1 MPTLRKNLLA
11 LARLARLARLAL
23 LLPVVLC
30 AWTWEGQTAENAQTA
45 TDVQLLVAP
54 EVLKTKIE
62 ETTKAPGLEES
73 AKNTLLELYRKSLD
87 NLATAAAND
96 ALAKK
101 FVQSIE
107 TTPAEIKKIRAT
119 LDTPDPQPPAQ
130 EQEEDRVD
138 SVPLK
143 EIEQQLLKAKASYTA
158 TEADVAALTR
168 QLAAQNERP
177 VKTGQRLAEIKANES
192 ALLAALKTPAPD
204 NESPQTT
211 EARTWLQQTQLQAL
225 RSETNM
231 LNQELVSMPVLV
243 ELANI
248 QREEAAARLERAR
261 ALMQDLE
268 ARVNRKRQAE
278 AAQSMDAAKEAM
290 RQVADSSPVL
300 QQAAASN
307 AELGDNLQAVTATL
321 AHLATEKDSV
331 DNELKRLEENF
342 KTTKQKI
349 ELAGLNQALGLM
361 LHDLRRTLPS
371 TRFLRKKTAGNQTAI
386 VEAGLRQVQL
396 SEERQQLDDIDRY
409 AAELTEGIP
418 PAELGTTSTELK
430 ELLTSRRELLD
441 KMIIANQS
449 SLGLL
454 AELETIYRQFMTT
467 VASFDAFLAERLL
480 WMRSTPTMRWKD
492 FRDLSHEAAALVAP
506 GPWLTTG
513 KLLVAQAVA
522 SPIFILAC
530 LATAGILW
538 FRRSILSRIETAV
551 GLAGNPASYRF
562 SLPLQAMALTLLL
575 ALPGPLLIM
584 ILAWEVQTLQETTD
598 FSRAIAIGLI
608 GLSYRFFLLRWLRTL
623 VMPNGLADGFFHWPK
638 TTISLLRR
646 EAGILMISF
655 LPAVFITQ
663 VTFLANYHAG
673 GGYPLGRLLL
683 IGTMSILLFFFHSL
697 LHPKTGVCQH
707 FLRDNPQQ
715 LFARI
720 YPLFFF
726 SIMLIPLAL
735 SGLVLAGYIGAVGA
749 LISSLI
755 NSIWVCL
762 GLVVCHQ
769 LIERWL
775 IQSSRRLALHKA
787 QGHSASAKAKAKM
800 EPGPRAGETQSELI
814 EEPAEDLVELST
826 ESRKLLDTFTALSAC
841 AGLWLVWSEVLPALR
856 VFDTFTLWKYAA
868 VVNGQTTAVPVTL
881 ADVGL
886 TIIIGIVTLTATRRF
901 PSLLKIVLLQHLGM
915 NAGSRYTITTL
926 SRYLIGGAGLM
937 AIAEILGFS
946 WSQIQ
951 WLVAALGVGIGFG
964 LQEIVANFISGLIIL
979 FERPIRVGDVVTVG
993 STDGVVTRIRIRAT
1007 TIRDFDGKELL
1018 VPNKEFISGQ
1028 LLNWSLSDPVIRIL
1042 LPVGVAYGS
1051 DVQAAMTLMKQAAE
1065 ENALVLVEPKPVVTF
1080 DSFGDNA
1087 LLLTLRCFI
1096 GSVDDRVAA
1105 KSVLHQVIDQK
1116 FREAE
1121 ISMAFPQRDV
1131 HLDTVKPLVVR
1142 VVREDNTPGS
1152 LPAPT
1157 VEG

>member
-1 MPTLRKNLLA
+1 MPTLRKTLLA
-11 LARLARLARLAL
+11 LARLAL

-30 AWTWEGQTAENAQTA
+30 GWAWEGQTAENAQTA

-54 EVLKTKIE
+54 EVLKAKIE
-62 ETTKAPGLEES
+62 ETTKAPGLEEN
-73 AKNTLLELYRKSLD
+73 AKNALLEYYRKSLD
-87 NLATAAAND
+87 NLATAAAHD
-96 ALAKK
+96 GLAKK

-119 LDTPDPQPPAQ
+119 LDKPDPQPPAQ
-130 EQEEDRVD
+130 EQAEDRFD

-158 TEADVAALTR
+158 TEAEVAALTR

-177 VKTGQRLAEIKANES
+177 VKAGQRLAEIKTNES
-192 ALLAALKTPAPD
+192 ALLAALKAPAPD

-211 EARTWLQQTQLQAL
+211 EARTWLQQTQIQAL
-225 RSETNM
+225 HSETNM

-261 ALMQDLE
+261 SQMQELE
-268 ARVNRKRQAE
+268 AQVNRKRQAE
-278 AAQSMDAAKEAM
+278 ATQSMDAAKEAM

-300 QQAAASN
+300 QQAAARN
-307 AELGDNLQAVTATL
+307 AELGDNLQTVTA
-321 AHLATEKDSV
+321 AQEHLAAEKDALDKES
-331 DNELKRLEENF
+331 KRLEENF

-371 TRFLRKKTAGNQTAI
+371 ARFLRKKVAGNQTAI
-386 VEAGLRQVQL
+386 AEAGLLQVQL
-396 SEERQQLDDIDRY
+396 SEERQKLDDVDRY
-409 AAELTEGIP
+409 AAELVEGIAP
-418 PAELGTTSTELK
+418 DELGTTSEELK
-430 ELLTSRRELLD
+430 TLLTSRRELLD
-441 KMIIANQS
+441 KIIIANQS

-454 AELETIYRQFMTT
+454 AELETLYRQFMVT

-480 WMRSTPTMRWKD
+480 WMRSTPAMRWKD
-492 FRDLSHEAAALVAP
+492 FYNLPSEAVALVTP

-513 KLLVAQAVA
+513 NLLVAQAVT

-538 FRRSILSRIETAV
+538 FRKSLLSRIETTV

-562 SLPLQAMALTLLL
+562 SLPIQAVVLTFLL

-584 ILAWEVQTLQETTD
+584 ILAGEVQTLQETTE
-598 FSRAIAIGLI
+598 FSRAIATGLI
-608 GLSYRFFLLRWLRTL
+608 GLAYRFLLLRWLRTL
-623 VMPNGLADGFFHWPK
+623 LLPHGLADGFFHWPK
-638 TTISLLRR
+638 RALILLRR
-646 EAGILMISF
+646 EAGFLMVSF
-655 LPAVFITQ
+655 LPAIFITQ

-683 IGTMSILLFFFHSL
+683 IGTLSILLFFFYRF
-697 LHPKTGVCQH
+697 LHPRTGVCQH
-707 FLRDNPQQ
+707 FLHLHSHQ

-726 SIMLIPLAL
+726 CSMLLPLAL

-749 LISSLI
+749 LIRSLI

-769 LIERWL
+769 LIEHWL
-775 IQSSRRLALHKA
+775 IQSSRRLSLHKA

-800 EPGPRAGETQSELI
+800 ETGPRAGETKSELV

-826 ESRKLLDTFTALSAC
+826 ESRKLLDTLTALSAC
-841 AGLWLVWSEVLPALR
+841 GALWLVWADVLPALR
-856 VFDTFTLWKYAA
+856 VFDEFTLWKYAS
-868 VVNGQTTAVPVTL
+868 VVNGQATSIPVTL

-915 NAGSRYTITTL
+915 SAGSRYTITTL
-926 SRYLIGGAGLM
+926 SRYLIGGAGLTAM
-937 AIAEILGFS
+937 AEILGFS

-1065 ENALVLVEPKPVVTF
+1065 ENALVLKEPVPVVTF

-1142 VVREDNTPGS
+1142 VVREEDADGDTS
-1152 LPAPT
+1152 VPA
-1157 VEG
+1157 VAD